1 MFTTMSTVFLDL
13 LYFDLEELLS
23 RTFREYKYF
32 LLIKNDAT
40 GLMFLKLLQSKR
52 KAFEKLLK
60 LKTFLEL

>member
-1 MFTTMSTVFLDL
+1 MSTVFLDL
-13 LYFDLEELLS
+13 LYFDLEELLP